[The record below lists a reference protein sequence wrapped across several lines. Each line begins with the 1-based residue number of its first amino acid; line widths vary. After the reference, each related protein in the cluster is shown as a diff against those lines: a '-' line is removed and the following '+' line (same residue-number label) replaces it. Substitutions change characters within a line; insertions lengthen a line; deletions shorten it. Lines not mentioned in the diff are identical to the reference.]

1 MLYKW
6 VKDENCILVL
16 YCSFF
21 QDRLGPLAQHPNSK
35 FYPSCCFRY
44 SWSKPVFRDLKP
56 SCFAYST
63 NYTQDLL
70 ARDKMNLETMED
82 AMPLLLYSYTT
93 QTLALVSL
101 VLLSNHPQDTISS
114 LCDSAF
120 LPPQSSPDIFPF
132 LWLAQTVPS
141 GRPQAVMDF
150 LSHGA
155 YQRTIKNIAPYVF
168 LPPLVLPFTL
178 ISPQIPWTHYKTK
191 LKNEGLRIYWG

>member
-82 AMPLLLYSYTT
+82 TMPLLLYSYTT

-120 LPPQSSPDIFPF
+120 LPPEFPWHFPLPAVGSNCSLWKATGCHGFPF
-132 LWLAQTVPS
+132 SWSLSEDHQKYSSLRVLATSCLTFYLDQPPNPLNSLQNQT
-141 GRPQAVMDF
+141 
-150 LSHGA
+150 
-155 YQRTIKNIAPYVF
+155 
-168 LPPLVLPFTL
+168 
-178 ISPQIPWTHYKTK
+178 
-191 LKNEGLRIYWG
+191 